1 MNEFIK
7 TGIVTYFAYFQNLLL
22 TYLPVILG
30 SILILICGWIV
41 AIIIRHIV
49 RRLLKGVDYLAQARG
64 IPVPHLQKHRTSAKI
79 LADGVFW
86 LLIIFAI
93 IFAGQ
98 NLGME
103 LLVHVL
109 NYLPKLVL
117 AGIIISIGFIL
128 GNMAFTI
135 SINHLESLDSYK
147 QSLVA
152 SFFKWAIIA
161 FSVVLGVDQLDIN
174 ISLLSNL
181 IMITF
186 GLLLAGTTLSFALAI
201 TDILKNMLA
210 ISQIRLMFEVGRDI
224 SIDTFHG
231 KLIDFTPTH
240 VILETEQGNM
250 HIPGQ
255 YFQTNI
261 SRLKVGFE

>member
-1 MNEFIK
+1 MNDFIR
-7 TGIVTYFAYFQNLLL
+7 TGILTYFTYFENLLL
-22 TYLPVILG
+22 RYLPVILG
-30 SILILICGWIV
+30 SILILTFGWIV
-41 AIIIRHIV
+41 AKIV
-49 RRLLKGVDYLAQARG
+49 RLLVLRLFSGIDYLAQARG
-64 IPVPHLQKHRTSAKI
+64 IEFSHPQKHKTSSTI
-79 LADGVFW
+79 IADGIFW
-86 LLIIFAI
+86 LLIILAL

-98 NLGME
+98 NLGMQ

-109 NYLPKLVL
+109 NYLPKVVL
-117 AGIIISIGFIL
+117 ACIIIFIGYIF

-152 SFFKWAIIA
+152 SFFKWVIIA
-161 FSVVLGVDQLDIN
+161 FFIVLGVDQLDIN

-181 IMITF
+181 IIITF

-210 ISQIRLMFEVGRDI
+210 ISQIRTLFEIGRDI
-224 SIDTFHG
+224 NVDETHG
-231 KLIDFTPTH
+231 KLIEFTPTH
-240 VILETEQGNM
+240 VILETDQGHV

-261 SRLKVGFE
+261 SKLKVGFE